1 MNAFNKHT
9 VFIVDEDEIIRESYA
24 YIIGGSDKFIVAG
37 SYGTAEDAIKQ
48 ISKKKAEIIV
58 MDIEL
63 PVMSGVEA
71 VQTIKKKFPLVD
83 ILIVSAHDDRDRVF
97 DALRAGVSGYIAK
110 SSNYLEIIS
119 ALDEIKRGGT
129 PISGKIATMLV
140 RSLHLNLHSP
150 LTMRERQVL
159 KLISEGKTHTQIS
172 DQLFISKE
180 TTKCHTR
187 NIYRKLRVKRKSEAI
202 GQAHLNRLI

>member
-1 MNAFNKHT
+1 MNALNKHP
-9 VFIVDEDEIIRESYA
+9 VFIVDEDEIIRESYS
-24 YIIGGSDKFIVAG
+24 YIISGSEKFMVAG
-37 SYGTAEDAIKQ
+37 SYGTAEDAIAQ
-48 ISKKKAEIIV
+48 ISKKRAEIIV

-63 PVMSGVEA
+63 PGMSGIEA
-71 VQTIKKKFPLVD
+71 VQRIKRKFPLID
-83 ILIVSAHDDRDRVF
+83 IIIMSAHDDQDRVF
-97 DALRAGVSGYIAK
+97 GALRAGVSGYIAK

-119 ALDEIKRGGT
+119 ALDEIKRAGT

-140 RSLHLNLHSP
+140 RSFHLNLHSP
-150 LTMRERQVL
+150 LTTRERQVL
-159 KLISEGKTHTQIS
+159 KLISEGKTHSQIS

-202 GQAHLNRLI
+202 GQARLKRLI